1 MSSNGQPNN
10 DSDATPQTRG
20 SEMILLVDDEL
31 PLRALVR
38 QILQKHGYRVL
49 EAESG
54 RAALAL
60 WPQPGGEID
69 LLLTDVVMPD
79 GMNGRQL
86 ATELEALKPG
96 LKVIYSSGYGAD
108 ILGKGFL
115 KEGENFLQKP
125 YSPAKLVQL
134 IRKILDGTAGAK

>member
-1 MSSNGQPNN
+1 MSSNGQPTNN
-10 DSDATPQTRG
+10 SDPNPQIRG

-38 QILQKHGYRVL
+38 QMLQKHGYRVL

-60 WPQPGGEID
+60 WPQHGDEID

-79 GMNGRQL
+79 GINGREL
-86 ATELEALKPG
+86 AEKLQALKPG
-96 LKVIYSSGYGAD
+96 LKVIYSSGYGVD
-108 ILGKGFL
+108 IVGKGFL

-125 YSPAKLVQL
+125 YPPAKLVQL
-134 IRKILDGTAGAK
+134 MRAILDGAAGAK